1 MTARTTSTVERRIP
15 AASEFVEGI
24 AAVQN
29 VITQLRV
36 DINGRFDKL
45 DGRLDGVC
53 DDVAELKTVQAVES
67 ARAKWAAN
75 DERVRADQADHHV
88 LSYRFRVGIAV
99 AAIGGIGGLLLG
111 LVNFVVGH

>member
-1 MTARTTSTVERRIP
+1 MAPGGLWRLCPESTSP
-15 AASEFVEGI
+15 DS
-24 AAVQN
+24 AVRHQH
-29 VITQLRV
+29 QS
-36 DINGRFDKL
+36 G
-45 DGRLDGVC
+45 GLDGVC